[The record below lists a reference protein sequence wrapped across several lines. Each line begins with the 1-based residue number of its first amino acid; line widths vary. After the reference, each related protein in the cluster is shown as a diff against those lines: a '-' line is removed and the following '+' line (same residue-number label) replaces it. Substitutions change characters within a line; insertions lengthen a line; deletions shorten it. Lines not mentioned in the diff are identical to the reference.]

1 MELQSRTIIVTG
13 AAGGIGS
20 AITAACARQ
29 GARVAAVDRVEA
41 VAPSGEGIPAEA
53 VTPFLADLSESAGC
67 TDLLA
72 EVTDRLGAVD
82 GLVNCAGV
90 MRRGD
95 LLEIDEDDWAATY
108 AVNVDAVMRLC
119 RAALPLLKKAGSA
132 AIVNIASQ
140 WGLQP
145 AGGHIAYNSS
155 KAAVVSLTRSL
166 ARDFGAHGVR
176 ANSICPGEIL
186 TPHAAA
192 EARRRRHRR
201 IRAGR
206 FDSARAARPARRG
219 RGADDLPAQ
228 RPGFVHLGRGRRD
241 RRSSAG
247 GLNRRGLRAGMCLT
261 ITGWAS
267 LHDRSRLWND
277 VTEDEGEV
285 SPS

>member
-29 GARVAAVDRVEA
+29 GARVAAVDHVEA
-41 VAPSGEGIPAEA
+41 AAPSGEDIPAEA
-53 VTPFLADLSESAGC
+53 VTPFLADLSESAWC

-119 RAALPLLKKAGSA
+119 RAALSFLKEADSA

-145 AGGHIAYNSS
+145 AGGHIAYNS
-155 KAAVVSLTRSL
+155 
-166 ARDFGAHGVR
+166 
-176 ANSICPGEIL
+176 
-186 TPHAAA
+186 
-192 EARRRRHRR
+192 
-201 IRAGR
+201 
-206 FDSARAARPARRG
+206 
-219 RGADDLPAQ
+219 
-228 RPGFVHLGRGRRD
+228 
-241 RRSSAG
+241 
-247 GLNRRGLRAGMCLT
+247 
-261 ITGWAS
+261 
-267 LHDRSRLWND
+267 
-277 VTEDEGEV
+277 
-285 SPS
+285 

>member
-1 MELQSRTIIVTG
+1 MELQNRTIIVTG

-29 GARVAAVDRVEA
+29 GARVAAVDRVEPA
-41 VAPSGEGIPAEA
+41 IPDDIPADT
-53 VTPFLADLSESAGC
+53 VLPFLADLSESVGC
-67 TDLLA
+67 AELIA
-72 EVTDRLGAVD
+72 EVADRLGAVD

-119 RAALPLLKKAGSA
+119 RAALPSLKTAESA
-132 AIVNIASQ
+132 SIVNIASQ

-186 TPHAAA
+186 TPMLQQKLDDHGIA
-192 EARRRRHRR
+192 ESELASS
-201 IRAGR
+201 I
-206 FDSARAARPARRG
+206 P
-219 RGADDLPAQ
+219 
-228 RPGFVHLGRGRRD
+228 LGRLGRPSEVAELTTFLLSD
-241 RRSSAG
+241 RASFISGAAVEIAG
-247 GLNRRGLRAGMCLT
+247 AQQVG
-261 ITGWAS
+261 
-267 LHDRSRLWND
+267 
-277 VTEDEGEV
+277 
-285 SPS
+285 